1 MKEGDLKYL
10 NEYRLPQFLNQLG
23 LDLRA
28 GDKTPQSLRLESM
41 DAKTLV
47 DKVTGQN
54 GLTEDKLIAF
64 QGKLALDQAKAEK
77 AKASEAEQVKAVH
90 AEKEADELNTAV
102 LYDEKGKA
110 VN

>member
-1 MKEGDLKYL
+1 
-10 NEYRLPQFLNQLG
+10 
-23 LDLRA
+23 
-28 GDKTPQSLRLESM
+28 M